1 MRYCS
6 IRKGSVR
13 ILSFNCKKL
22 VCVLLAL
29 VAIFC
34 LTSVVAFA
42 EESAVFSQDGSMTDN
57 SAVTENNGETI
68 FEIIENG
75 EGTFMERL
83 AHGGKVTLVGMLVV
97 FGVLLVLMAVLYI
110 FQGIF
115 GRKSSRKSASVKEPV
130 SAPAFVS
137 APVAAATNNEE
148 EVVAVATAAIAA
160 ARGESECAFNVISI
174 TQID

>member
-1 MRYCS
+1 M
-6 IRKGSVR
+6 
-13 ILSFNCKKL
+13 
-22 VCVLLAL
+22 CVLIAL
-29 VAIFC
+29 VMVIC
-34 LTSVVAFA
+34 MTSVVAFA
-42 EESAVFSQDGSMTDN
+42 EGSEDVSQEESMTEN

-97 FGVLLVLMAVLYI
+97 FAVLIVLMIVLYV
-110 FQGIF
+110 FQWIF
-115 GRKSSRKSASVKEPV
+115 GAKSKKVASVKESAPAPAPV
-130 SAPAFVS
+130 SAPV
-137 APVAAATNNEE
+137 VNATNNEE

>member
-1 MRYCS
+1 M
-6 IRKGSVR
+6 
-13 ILSFNCKKL
+13 SFNYKRL
-22 VCVLLAL
+22 VCVLIAL
-29 VAIFC
+29 VMVIC
-34 LTSVVAFA
+34 MTSVVAFA
-42 EESAVFSQDGSMTDN
+42 EGSEDVSQEESMTEN

-97 FGVLLVLMAVLYI
+97 FAVLIVLMIVLYV
-110 FQGIF
+110 FQWIF
-115 GRKSSRKSASVKEPV
+115 GAKSKKVASVKESAPAPAPV
-130 SAPAFVS
+130 SAPV
-137 APVAAATNNEE
+137 VNATNNEE

>member
-1 MRYCS
+1 MVICM
-6 IRKGSVR
+6 
-13 ILSFNCKKL
+13 
-22 VCVLLAL
+22 
-29 VAIFC
+29 
-34 LTSVVAFA
+34 TSVVAFA
-42 EESAVFSQDGSMTDN
+42 ESSEDVSQEESVAEN
-57 SAVTENNGETI
+57 STVTNNNGETI

-97 FGVLLVLMAVLYI
+97 FSVLIVLMIVLYV
-110 FQGIF
+110 FQWIF
-115 GRKSSRKSASVKEPV
+115 GRKSSKKSASVKESVP
-130 SAPAFVS
+130 APAPAS
-137 APVAAATNNEE
+137 APVAAAPAATNNEE

>member
-1 MRYCS
+1 M
-6 IRKGSVR
+6 
-13 ILSFNCKKL
+13 SFNCKRL
-22 VCVLLAL
+22 VCVLIAL
-29 VAIFC
+29 VMVIC
-34 LTSVVAFA
+34 MTSVVAFA
-42 EESAVFSQDGSMTDN
+42 EGSEDVSQEESMTEN

-97 FGVLLVLMAVLYI
+97 FAVLIVLMIVLYV
-110 FQGIF
+110 FQWIF
-115 GRKSSRKSASVKEPV
+115 GAKSKKVASVKESVPAPAPV
-130 SAPAFVS
+130 SAPV
-137 APVAAATNNEE
+137 VNATNNEE

>member
-1 MRYCS
+1 M
-6 IRKGSVR
+6 
-13 ILSFNCKKL
+13 SFNCKRL
-22 VCVLLAL
+22 VCVLIAL
-29 VAIFC
+29 VMVIC
-34 LTSVVAFA
+34 MTSVVAFA
-42 EESAVFSQDGSMTDN
+42 EGSEDVSQEESMTEN

-97 FGVLLVLMAVLYI
+97 FAVLIVLMIVLYV
-110 FQGIF
+110 FQWIF
-115 GRKSSRKSASVKEPV
+115 GAKSKKAASVKE
-130 SAPAFVS
+130 SAPAP
-137 APVAAATNNEE
+137 APVSPSVVAAPVATNNEE

>member
-1 MRYCS
+1 M
-6 IRKGSVR
+6 
-13 ILSFNCKKL
+13 SFNCKRL
-22 VCVLLAL
+22 VCVLIAL
-29 VAIFC
+29 VMVIC
-34 LTSVVAFA
+34 MTSVVAFA
-42 EESAVFSQDGSMTDN
+42 EGSEDVSQEESMTEN

-97 FGVLLVLMAVLYI
+97 FGVLIVLMGVLYI
-110 FQGIF
+110 FQWIF
-115 GRKSSRKSASVKEPV
+115 GRKSSKKSASVKESVPAPAPV
-130 SAPAFVS
+130 SAPAVA
-137 APVAAATNNEE
+137 APAATNNEE

>member
-1 MRYCS
+1 M
-6 IRKGSVR
+6 
-13 ILSFNCKKL
+13 SFNCKRL
-22 VCVLLAL
+22 VCVLIAL
-29 VAIFC
+29 VMVIC
-34 LTSVVAFA
+34 MTSVVAFA
-42 EESAVFSQDGSMTDN
+42 EGSEDVSQEESMTEN

-97 FGVLLVLMAVLYI
+97 FAVLIVLMIVLYV
-110 FQGIF
+110 FQWIF
-115 GRKSSRKSASVKEPV
+115 GAKSKKVASVKESAPAPAPV
-130 SAPAFVS
+130 SAPV
-137 APVAAATNNEE
+137 VNATNNEE

>member
-1 MRYCS
+1 M
-6 IRKGSVR
+6 
-13 ILSFNCKKL
+13 SFNCKRL
-22 VCVLLAL
+22 VCVLIAL
-29 VAIFC
+29 VMVIC
-34 LTSVVAFA
+34 MTSVVVFA
-42 EESAVFSQDGSMTDN
+42 EGSEDVSQEESMTEN

-115 GRKSSRKSASVKEPV
+115 GRKDKKPASVKESVPAPAPV
-130 SAPAFVS
+130 SAPV
-137 APVAAATNNEE
+137 VNATNNEE